1 MAKTRKKN
9 NITYIFGN
17 TVRRSEPVRREN
29 KRGIS
34 EQTRRNQEKALRL
47 SLPFVLFVSAA
58 ALAVVGICVQYLG
71 LQTSI
76 TRRIDK
82 IQELQGNIADLRRE
96 NRALE
101 TDIETYY
108 NLDRIYAIATQE
120 LGMVY
125 ADPAQVIVYDK
136 TESEYV
142 RQYDDIPE

>member
-17 TVRRSEPVRREN
+17 TVRRIEPVRREN

-108 NLDRIYAIATQE
+108 NLDHIYAIATQE

>member
-17 TVRRSEPVRREN
+17 TVRRIEPVRREN

-71 LQTSI
+71 L
-76 TRRIDK
+76 DK
-82 IQELQGNIADLRRE
+82 YHPPD
-96 NRALE
+96 
-101 TDIETYY
+101 
-108 NLDRIYAIATQE
+108 
-120 LGMVY
+120 
-125 ADPAQVIVYDK
+125 
-136 TESEYV
+136 
-142 RQYDDIPE
+142 

>member
-17 TVRRSEPVRREN
+17 TVRRIEPVRREN

>member
-17 TVRRSEPVRREN
+17 TVRRIEPVRREN

-34 EQTRRNQEKALRL
+34 EQTRRNQEQALRL

>member
-1 MAKTRKKN
+1 M
-9 NITYIFGN
+9 
-17 TVRRSEPVRREN
+17 
-29 KRGIS
+29 
-34 EQTRRNQEKALRL
+34 
-47 SLPFVLFVSAA
+47 
-58 ALAVVGICVQYLG
+58 QYLG

>member
-9 NITYIFGN
+9 NILYIFGN
-17 TVRRSEPVRREN
+17 TVRRIEPVRREN
-29 KRGIS
+29 KRQVR

-47 SLPFVLFVSAA
+47 STPFVLFVTAA
-58 ALAVVGICVQYLG
+58 ALTVVGICVQYLG
-71 LQTSI
+71 LQTAIS
-76 TRRIDK
+76 RHIDK
-82 IQELQGNIADLRRE
+82 IQELQGNISDLRRE

-125 ADPAQVIVYDK
+125 ADPGQVIVYDR

>member
-17 TVRRSEPVRREN
+17 TVRRIEPVRREN

-120 LGMVY
+120 IGMVY
-125 ADPAQVIVYDK
+125 AAPAQVIVYDK